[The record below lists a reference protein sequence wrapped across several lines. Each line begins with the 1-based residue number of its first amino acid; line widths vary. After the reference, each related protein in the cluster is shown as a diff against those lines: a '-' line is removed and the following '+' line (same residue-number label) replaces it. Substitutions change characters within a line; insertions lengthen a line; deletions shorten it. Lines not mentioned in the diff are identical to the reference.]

1 MKFYTYSQS
10 TQPLPYRELLEQDLK
25 VELLPVTEIPKTLGM
40 HEMLIVHFDK
50 VEMKDLELFRQQTYQ
65 YLAVVNDINS
75 NYFPFI
81 MRSGGTMILSFPL
94 QTEVFKNIL
103 SAVIEEM
110 KLKDI
115 AHHLAHKE
123 LSLLR
128 RIYRLANADKKLLS
142 EDLFG
147 VSSDSTFD
155 VSLARL
161 RKKLADP
168 EVGDDFFRIITKK
181 GRLYLVNALLD
192 YEISEVLL
200 NDSDT

>member
-10 TQPLPYRELLEQDLK
+10 SLPLPYRQLLERDLK
-25 VELLPVTEIPKTLGM
+25 VELLPVSEIPKTLGM

-50 VEMKDLELFRQQTYQ
+50 VELKDLELFRQQTYQ

-75 NYFPFI
+75 NCFPFI

-94 QTEVFKNIL
+94 QTETFKNIL
-103 SAVIEEM
+103 CAVIEEM
-110 KLKDI
+110 KLKDL

-128 RIYRLANADKKLLS
+128 RIYRLANAEKKLLS

-181 GRLYLVNALLD
+181 GRLYLVNALLE

-200 NDSDT
+200 ADSDS